1 LFKEELIME
10 AVFTRFDNEDNW
22 VQGEC
27 GGFSFDAKLY
37 NNPSRF
43 GIDGGRIS
51 KLCIQNQYGMM
62 ANWDRGWDIEPSEE
76 FMEEYEA
83 IVDLLENSDVRD
95 FG

>member
-1 LFKEELIME
+1 ME
-10 AVFTRFDNEDNW
+10 AIFTRFDNEDNW

-27 GGFSFDAKLY
+27 GGFSFDAKLFNTGSKY
-37 NNPSRF
+37 

-62 ANWDRGWDIEPSEE
+62 ANFDRGWDIEPPEE
-76 FMEEYEA
+76 HMDYYLA
-83 IVDLLENSDVRD
+83 IVDLLENSDVRN